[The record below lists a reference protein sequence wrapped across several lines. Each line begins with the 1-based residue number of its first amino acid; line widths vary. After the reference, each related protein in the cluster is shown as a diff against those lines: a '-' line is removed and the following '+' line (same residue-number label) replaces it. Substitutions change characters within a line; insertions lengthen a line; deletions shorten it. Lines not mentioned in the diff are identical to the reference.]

1 MRLIFC
7 ADPLTPSAPDPEY
20 AAEVAAVVDAGGAYD
35 LINFE
40 RLVHDG
46 NPNTATR
53 RVRAADAPELA
64 VYRGWM
70 LRPEAYAQLYDA
82 LQAKGLRLI
91 NTPDAYRHCHY
102 LPESYPIIRDVTP
115 RTVWLLYDE
124 NYSIERVMNLLAP
137 FGDQPVILKDYVK
150 SRKHEWHEA
159 CYIPQAN
166 DRNAVERVV
175 NRFVELQADDLNE
188 GLVFREYVAFQPIGS
203 HAQSGMPLTMEFR
216 CFVLDGAVLSTSAYW
231 DEGEYAERMPP
242 SDLFADVL
250 TQVQSRFFTLDIA
263 QRTDGAWMIVELGDA
278 QVAGLP
284 ETLDVAQFYRGMMQM
299 LA

>member
-7 ADPLTPSAPDPEY
+7 ADPLTPTAPDADY

-35 LINFE
+35 LISFE
-40 RLVHDG
+40 RLVYDG
-46 NPNTATR
+46 DPLAATR
-53 RVRAADAPELA
+53 RVRPADEPELT

-70 LRPEAYAQLYDA
+70 LRPDAYAQLYDA

-91 NTPDAYRHCHY
+91 NTPDEYRHCHY
-102 LPESYPIIRDVTP
+102 LPESYAIIRDVTP

-137 FGDQPVILKDYVK
+137 FGDQPAILKDYVK

-175 NRFVELQADDLNE
+175 NRFVELQAGDLNE

-203 HAQSGMPLTMEFR
+203 HAKSGMPLTMEFR
-216 CFVLDGAVLSTSAYW
+216 CFVLDGVVLSTSAYW